1 MRPFL
6 TIATL
11 TWLALSSAG
20 AQEKAKTVYQIQ
32 LWAGPNAK
40 SDPRVVGIHNHHAC
54 DGKIA
59 IVRVDRMPAPAKK
72 ESALGSELV
81 VEFDKSG
88 KVIRR
93 WGMPVDAVVAAVV
106 GDRIIAAVSATSK
119 NALSISSSGALA
131 LTPVPGPMSFIQ
143 QTQCPA
149 IKAFGGSDFIRCVEF
164 QDLNSAELRRIAYQ
178 VPCT

>member
-11 TWLALSSAG
+11 AWLALSSAS

-40 SDPRVVGIHNHHAC
+40 SDPRVVGIYNHHAC
-54 DGKIA
+54 DSKVA
-59 IVRVDRMPAPAKK
+59 IVKVDRMPTPAKK
-72 ESALGSELV
+72 ESPLGSELV

-88 KVIRR
+88 KSIRR
-93 WGMPVDAVVAAVV
+93 WGMPVDSQVAAVV
-106 GDRIIAAVSATSK
+106 GDRILVALSSAGK
-119 NALSISSSGALA
+119 QALSISSSGALA
-131 LTPVPGPMSFIQ
+131 LTPVPGPTSFIQ

-149 IKAFGGSDFIRCVEF
+149 IKAFGGSGYLRCFEF
-164 QDLNSAELRRIAYQ
+164 QDLNSAEVRRIAYQ
-178 VPCT
+178 GPCT

>member
-1 MRPFL
+1 MRPIL
-6 TIATL
+6 VMAMTL
-11 TWLALSSAG
+11 LAFSTAS
-20 AQEKAKTVYQIQ
+20 AQEKGKQVYQIQ
-32 LWAGPNAK
+32 LWAGPNAQDDK
-40 SDPRVVGIHNHHAC
+40 RVVGIYNHHAC
-54 DGKIA
+54 GSKIA

-106 GDRIIAAVSATSK
+106 GDRIIVAVSAAAK
-119 NALSISSSGALA
+119 QALSISSSGALA
-131 LTPVPGPMSFIQ
+131 LTPVPGTTSFIQ

-149 IKAFGGSDFIRCVEF
+149 IKAFRGSDYIRCFEF
-164 QDLNSAELRRIAYQ
+164 QDLNTAEVRRIAYQ
-178 VPCT
+178 GPCT